1 MNFEF
6 FKKYTSQLETTKNT
20 TRAIPNDINCFIKAV
35 LLTSTE
41 YIIDKPAP
49 DKNKADNKILISI
62 FLNNDLTKF
71 INSL

>member
-1 MNFEF
+1 M
-6 FKKYTSQLETTKNT
+6 
-20 TRAIPNDINCFIKAV
+20 
-35 LLTSTE
+35 
-41 YIIDKPAP
+41 IDKPAP